1 MKSKGLLKNVL
12 GLGLILFLGIYF
24 TSCEKDKP
32 APTLDIYVTVNG
44 FTVDIAAEA
53 TNTTSWSWDYG
64 DGTVSDSVGSHT
76 HTYATGGNYTIKCT
90 VTGEGGELT
99 KTKAVT
105 IATIKDLLS
114 GGSSATNG
122 KTWILSRKAGGSDGV
137 GFVKEAL
144 APDYFPAVND
154 MLDVLGLSEEYDN
167 EYTFYFDGTYKVNNK
182 DGESLAGWLYSADV
196 IGMDKVVATTPY
208 GIFKV
213 SRTNTSSATWDLF
226 EDTDLSIDVVD
237 ESDASEKTV
246 TFEGADYI
254 TFGGGGYIGIED
266 YYTSIIVRDITAD
279 RMVVTVFMHSYEPI
293 PTKPSIQLTMTLD
306 AK

>member
-1 MKSKGLLKNVL
+1 MKKSFYSLFTLVAITAIMFSCGKDPLPPVVQMFAEPDADNPYIINFTTTVENV
-12 GLGLILFLGIYF
+12 
-24 TSCEKDKP
+24 TSY
-32 APTLDIYVTVNG
+32 A
-44 FTVDIAAEA
+44 
-53 TNTTSWSWDYG
+53 WDFG
-64 DGTVSDSVGSHT
+64 DGETST
-76 HTYATGGNYTIKCT
+76 EANPKHTYAMSGDYTAKVT
-90 VTGEGGELT
+90 VTGEGGTAEA
-99 KTKAVT
+99 TKAIT
-105 IATIKDLLS
+105 IAASLKEMLS
-114 GGSSATNG
+114 GGPGAANG
-122 KTWILSRKAGGSDGV
+122 KIWVLSRTATPGMDGAGAI
-137 GFVKEAL
+137 ETN
-144 APDYFPAVND
+144 FPTDIMPATDN
-154 MLDVLGLSEEYDN
+154 MLDIIGLGDEYDN